1 MPNSTM
7 RVSRKWFSLLL
18 LPALGGCTSG
28 QFFDP
33 NDPTFGSVASPRQ
46 LQIAVAGIYDNLEFR
61 RANREISREFLQQE
75 LVRRTSKFAKTI
87 DLSGVAPEDAWRVG
101 EVLRTAL
108 MWKDAERM
116 YATAAR
122 VARTTDRRV
131 NDTLRHAQCLA
142 ALGKVAEAVKQA
154 RSVMDVGP
162 EDKAPILPAVLL
174 EIVPAGRGKG
184 SDKALADLL
193 VAAMDQHFQT
203 RVDPATEP
211 GKAFLVAR
219 KYHIRNSIELAS
231 RLYRAAG
238 QPKLAATIERDYYAR
253 LRAIQ

>member
-1 MPNSTM
+1 
-7 RVSRKWFSLLL
+7 
-18 LPALGGCTSG
+18 
-28 QFFDP
+28 
-33 NDPTFGSVASPRQ
+33 
-46 LQIAVAGIYDNLEFR
+46 
-61 RANREISREFLQQE
+61 
-75 LVRRTSKFAKTI
+75 
-87 DLSGVAPEDAWRVG
+87 
-101 EVLRTAL
+101 
-108 MWKDAERM
+108 
-116 YATAAR
+116 
-122 VARTTDRRV
+122 
-131 NDTLRHAQCLA
+131 
-142 ALGKVAEAVKQA
+142 
-154 RSVMDVGP
+154 MDVGP

-231 RLYRAAG
+231 RLYRTAG